1 MKDMYIPILGL
12 NLGFLCCVM
21 ISVAS

>member
-12 NLGFLCCVM
+12 NLGFLCCVI